1 RREDPHSSARGR
13 VGAAPPRGFL
23 LLVPRRQL
31 ARRAREPARLAELR
45 GAGLALPSSR
55 RRRHVAADAHEHLAR
70 HDRSRGRAAIRALAS
85 DRGHARR
92 ARAGRAGRRHQ
103 ARRQLAGGAAGAPQ
117 PSFGLSESARGLLP
131 LGDASGCR
139 VREQDQGARDARVR
153 SLAQAG
159 AGAVNA
165 LFVPLILL
173 ALAPSPAVD
182 QNVLRGV
189 HTVEVL
195 TESMDPTAMQVGFS
209 PEEYRRD
216 TVRRLRAAGLHVQ
229 TEAEAESN
237 PTPVPCLYLR
247 VGAFVQPEVRLAL

>member
-1 RREDPHSSARGR
+1 M
-13 VGAAPPRGFL
+13 
-23 LLVPRRQL
+23 
-31 ARRAREPARLAELR
+31 
-45 GAGLALPSSR
+45 
-55 RRRHVAADAHEHLAR
+55 
-70 HDRSRGRAAIRALAS
+70 
-85 DRGHARR
+85 
-92 ARAGRAGRRHQ
+92 
-103 ARRQLAGGAAGAPQ
+103 
-117 PSFGLSESARGLLP
+117 
-131 LGDASGCR
+131 
-139 VREQDQGARDARVR
+139 
-153 SLAQAG
+153 
-159 AGAVNA
+159 NA

-247 VGAFVQPEVRLAL
+247 VGAFVQPEVRLALYSIDVELMDAVFLEREPSTFTLGSVWQSRGIMGKVATDHVDLVRGNVRDAVDQFIDAWAAANPR